1 MFFLCEIKNGSR
13 HTNLEIEDINF
24 FNIDSLPELSIRRVT
39 EGQIKRM
46 NKLRTNPLTDFD

>member
-1 MFFLCEIKNGSR
+1 MFFLCEIKSGSR

-24 FNIDSLPELSIRRVT
+24 FNIYSLPELSIRRVT

-46 NKLRTNPLTDFD
+46 HKLRTNQLTDFE